1 MILPACG
8 KIATSSEMSPIVC
21 ERCRL
26 RPRAIALGRH
36 PSSSTADQTR
46 SRVSC
51 GMLVLGTLLTTK
63 ETVVCET
70 PATRATSYMEGSLR
84 LDDLGCAGTA
94 TTYASVTAARR
105 G

>member
-8 KIATSSEMSPIVC
+8 EVATSSEISPMVC
-21 ERCRL
+21 ELCKL

-36 PSSSTADQTR
+36 PSSSTANQTR

-51 GMLVLGTLLTTK
+51 GMLVLGALLTTK

-70 PATRATSYMEGSLR
+70 PATRATSYMEGRLR
-84 LDDLGCAGTA
+84 FDDLRSAAMATACAHT
-94 TTYASVTAARR
+94 TAA
-105 G
+105 